1 MIYKCEVCGKE
12 YYDIKKCRECE
23 KVCGEKEVYDNFNEN
38 FSIENN
44 ILDDGVS
51 IDEEYPYLIILND
64 EVIEINDDMSTE
76 IQRKLQVLKIKKLL
90 RDLS

>member
-1 MIYKCEVCGKE
+1 MIYECEMCGKE
-12 YYDIKKCRECE
+12 YYDIEKCRKCE
-23 KVCGEKEVYDNFNEN
+23 KVCKEKEAYDNFNEN

-44 ILDDGVS
+44 ILDDGTS
-51 IDEEYPYLIILND
+51 ISKEYPYLIILND
-64 EVIEINDDMSTE
+64 EVIEINEDMSTE